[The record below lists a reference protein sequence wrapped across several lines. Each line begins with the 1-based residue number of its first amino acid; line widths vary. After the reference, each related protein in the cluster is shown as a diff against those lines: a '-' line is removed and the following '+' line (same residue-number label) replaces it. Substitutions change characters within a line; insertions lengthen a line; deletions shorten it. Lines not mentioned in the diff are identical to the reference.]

1 MELDVTTDFFSES
14 KLIAIRDSIEKMNK
28 HNHIE
33 VLRILINDDVIV
45 NENKNGIYVNLTDI
59 KPSVIEQL
67 ETFIMYVNAQE
78 QSLELVETRMNTYKN
93 QYFDKDNKDNTT

>member
-1 MELDVTTDFFSES
+1 MELDVASDFFSES
-14 KLIAIRDSIEKMNK
+14 KLNAIRDSIEKMNK

-45 NENKNGIYVNLTDI
+45 NENKNGIYVNLTDM
-59 KPSVIEQL
+59 KQSVIEQL
-67 ETFIMYVNAQE
+67 ETFIVYVNAQE
-78 QSLELVETRMNTYKN
+78 QSLELVETQMNTYKN